1 VTMSSPV
8 GTLRLLKNPAQI
20 SDAETL
26 ARIRAVLDHPGIF
39 HWAAQ
44 DIARVIRRIIE
55 GDL

>member
-1 VTMSSPV
+1 MSSPV

-44 DIARVIRRIIE
+44 DITRVIRRIIE